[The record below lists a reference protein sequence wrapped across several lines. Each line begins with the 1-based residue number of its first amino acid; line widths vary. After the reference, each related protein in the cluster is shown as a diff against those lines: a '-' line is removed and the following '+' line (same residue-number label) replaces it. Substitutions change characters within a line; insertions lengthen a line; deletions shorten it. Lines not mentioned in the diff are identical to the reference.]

1 MIMMMLINSVKII
14 LPLSYANTM
23 VTIEM
28 VTIETVTMVTVQK
41 ERYNDIIKY
50 FLLTYMNNARY
61 G

>member
-41 ERYNDIIKY
+41 ERYN
-50 FLLTYMNNARY
+50 RY
-61 G
+61 YKIFFINIYE